1 MKILIVSLNYAPEHT
16 GIAPYTAGLAEGLR
30 ARNHAVRVITGVPHY
45 PTWSN
50 FTGFTGW
57 RREEVLSDVL
67 VTRRRHYIA
76 DGGRGLSRVSMELSF
91 GAASATE
98 PWHRPDVV
106 VCVSPA
112 LFSAAAVVAR
122 ARLQHVPVVVWV
134 QDLYGAGAA
143 ELGTHWAASALL
155 PRLERAV
162 LRSADAV
169 TVIHERF
176 QDHATKRFGVP
187 DHRVSVVRNWS
198 HHAASVTPDN
208 VSQARREM
216 GWDGRIVALHTGNM
230 GAKQALENVV
240 EAGRVAARQGSEVLF
255 VLMGDGSQR
264 GKLAEI
270 SKGSRNVCV
279 LDSVTDSAYGLML
292 ASADTLVVNERAGLR
307 ETAVPSKLTS
317 YFHSGRPVVAA
328 TEDDSA
334 TAFEIRA
341 SGGGMV
347 TPPGDPA
354 GLHDAVLELWR
365 APERRRAM
373 GEAGMAYAE
382 KHLSAV
388 AGIAAFEQLLVRVVA
403 DKSTADLTDTGA
415 HVAIAN

>member
-16 GIAPYTAGLAEGLR
+16 GIAPYTAGLAQGLR
-30 ARNHAVRVITGVPHY
+30 GRDHEVRVITGVPHY
-45 PTWSN
+45 PAWSN

-57 RREEVLSDVL
+57 RREEILSDVV

-76 DGGRGLSRVSMELSF
+76 DGGRGLSRISMELSF

-98 PWHRPDVV
+98 LWHQPDVV
-106 VCVSPA
+106 VCLSPA

-122 ARLQHVPVVVWV
+122 ARLQHTPVVVWV

-143 ELGTHWAASALL
+143 ELGTNWAASALL
-155 PRLERAV
+155 PRVERAV

-176 QDHATKRFGVP
+176 QNHATEQFGLP

-198 HHAASVTPDN
+198 HHAASVVPDN
-208 VSQARREM
+208 VSRARREL
-216 GWDGRIVALHTGNM
+216 GWENRIVALHTGNM

-240 EAGRVAARQGSEVLF
+240 EAGRVAERQGSDVLF
-255 VLMGDGSQR
+255 ALMGDGSQR
-264 GKLAEI
+264 GNLTTIA
-270 SKGSRNVCV
+270 KGCRNVCI
-279 LDSVTDSAYGLML
+279 LDPVGDSAYGVML
-292 ASADTLVVNERAGLR
+292 ASADALIVNERVGLR
-307 ETAVPSKLTS
+307 DTSVPSKLTS
-317 YFHSGRPVVAA
+317 YFHSGRPVIAA
-328 TEDDSA
+328 TEHDSA
-334 TAFEIRA
+334 TAVEVRS

-354 GLHDAVLELWR
+354 GLHDAVVELWKSPQR
-365 APERRRAM
+365 GRAM

-388 AGIAAFEQLLVRVVA
+388 AGVAAFERVLVRVVA
-403 DKSTADLTDTGA
+403 EKSNARLSDSAGPL
-415 HVAIAN
+415 AIAN